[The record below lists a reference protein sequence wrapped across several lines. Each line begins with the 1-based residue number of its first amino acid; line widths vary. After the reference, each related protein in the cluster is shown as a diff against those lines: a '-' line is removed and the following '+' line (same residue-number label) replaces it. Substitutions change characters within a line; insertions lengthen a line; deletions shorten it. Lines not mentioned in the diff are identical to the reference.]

1 MAIETEVKFRTTA
14 DSWQEIREDFER
26 TYKLDHVE
34 EQTNQYFNTKDGE
47 LDRRKIGLRLRL
59 VKGRSIV
66 NIKRDTKESHKREEI
81 EEAYAGTLDRLPPD
95 SPILQQLLKEID
107 RSYEDIVPHVAMTT
121 KRYVYLIEE
130 PAVKIEVCFDDVL
143 ITGNGRDYPLYEI
156 EFELV
161 SGDEARLLELTA
173 AFRAKHGSKVEQSA
187 VSKLAYALHL
197 VQN

>member
-14 DSWQEIREDFER
+14 ASWQEIKDDFER
-26 TYKLDHVE
+26 TYKLDHIE
-34 EQTNQYFNTKDGE
+34 EQTNQYYNTKNGE
-47 LDRRKIGLRLRL
+47 LDRLRIGLRLRL

-66 NIKRDTKESHKREEI
+66 NIKRDTKESHKREEM
-81 EEAYAGTLDRLPPD
+81 EEAYEGTLERLPQD
-95 SPILQQLLKEID
+95 SPILQNLLNEIGCA
-107 RSYEDIVPHVAMTT
+107 YEDIVPHVAMTT

-130 PAVKIEVCFDDVL
+130 PTVKIEVCFDDVL
-143 ITGNGRDYPLYEI
+143 ISGNGQDNPLYEI

-173 AFRAKHGSKVEQSA
+173 AFRAKHGSRVEQSA
-187 VSKLAYALHL
+187 VSKLAYALQL

>member
-14 DSWQEIREDFER
+14 ASWQEIKDDFER
-26 TYKLDHVE
+26 TYQLDHIE
-34 EQTNQYFNTKDGE
+34 EQTNQYYNTKNGD
-47 LDRRKIGLRLRL
+47 LDRLRIGLRLRL

-81 EEAYAGTLDRLPPD
+81 EEEYAGTLERLPQD
-95 SPILQQLLKEID
+95 SLILQNLLNEVGCA
-107 RSYEDIVPHVAMTT
+107 YEDIVPHVRMTT

-130 PAVKIEVCFDDVL
+130 PTVKIEVCFDDVL
-143 ITGNGRDYPLYEI
+143 ISGNGQDHPLYEI

-173 AFRAKHGSKVEQSA
+173 AFRAKHGSRVEQSA
-187 VSKLAYALHL
+187 VSKLAYALQL
-197 VQN
+197 VQK